1 MRSLLFSLFILLTI
15 ASCKEKVPDI
25 PEKYFG
31 HWNAEEQK
39 ITWLVPRQHILIL
52 NKNGDSHYSTTGAFQ
67 ISDEETSGAAA
78 IVQVSSLRVG
88 NKVFKIDTVPTTQ
101 PDNNITMYLDG
112 FMYTKQ

>member
-1 MRSLLFSLFILLTI
+1 M
-15 ASCKEKVPDI
+15 
-25 PEKYFG
+25 
-31 HWNAEEQK
+31 
-39 ITWLVPRQHILIL
+39 PRQHNLIL

-88 NKVFKIDTVPTTQ
+88 NKVFKIDTVSTTQ